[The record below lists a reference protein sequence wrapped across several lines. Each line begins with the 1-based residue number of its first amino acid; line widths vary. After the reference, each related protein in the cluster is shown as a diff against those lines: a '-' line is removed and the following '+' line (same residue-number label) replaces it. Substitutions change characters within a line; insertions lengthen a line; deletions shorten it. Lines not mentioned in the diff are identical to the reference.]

1 MIKIQN
7 VHLSKLLGL
16 YNKLLQADFPS
27 TKDALDHIKKT
38 NLINDAFKLTETAR
52 ESIVKKY
59 KLDGANKE
67 DEEANKKA
75 NEAYT
80 KVLLEEVELD
90 LKALSL
96 QVLETV
102 SMKPIEILMLQEL
115 KLVEEEE
122 QQTDSK

>member
-90 LKALSL
+90 LKVLPL

-115 KLVEEEE
+115 KLVEEESE
-122 QQTDSK
+122 K

>member
-1 MIKIQN
+1 MTKIQN

-59 KLDGANKE
+59 KLDGVNKE

-90 LKALSL
+90 LKALPL

-122 QQTDSK
+122 ESDSK

>member
-59 KLDGANKE
+59 KLDGVNKE

-90 LKALSL
+90 LKVLPL

-115 KLVEEEE
+115 KLVEEESE
-122 QQTDSK
+122 K

>member
-1 MIKIQN
+1 MTKIQN

-59 KLDGANKE
+59 KLDGVNKE

-90 LKALSL
+90 LKALPL

-115 KLVEEEE
+115 KLVEDEEE
-122 QQTDSK
+122 SASK